1 MGSVSPPRIKWPVSI
16 EGVQYAT
23 RDELLAAPL
32 PERLRPHLSALTDP
46 TQDEILLHTS
56 GSTGEPRPI
65 RAPWA
70 CALASAQ
77 ATAAVFGL
85 QAGDRILLAL
95 DAEPVGGRMM
105 IVRALHLGL
114 DLCAC
119 EPASLPSRPTADEK
133 FAFTSLVPRQASQ
146 IARHAPH
153 LFSRMGTILLGGGPV
168 DPFLESE
175 LAALGHP
182 FWHGYGMT
190 ETLSHVALRRLGN
203 GPQYRAV
210 PGVTFAVS
218 EGGTLIIEAPQ
229 ALANPLVTTDLVTLH
244 NPDTFT
250 WLGRADFL
258 INTGGVKVSPES
270 IEAELAPQLPGREF
284 FIGSLPHPEW
294 GEQVVLYLVGDPV
307 DINSLTVSHPAHRPK
322 QCLPVSRIESTKS
335 GKPLRR
341 VNP

>member
-1 MGSVSPPRIKWPVSI
+1 MGSISSPRIKWPVSI
-16 EGVQYAT
+16 EGIQYAT
-23 RDELLAAPL
+23 RDELLKAPL
-32 PERLRPHLSALTDP
+32 AERLRPHLAALTDP
-46 TQDEILLHTS
+46 KQDDIPLRTS
-56 GSTGEPRPI
+56 GSTGVPRPI
-65 RAPWA
+65 LAPWA

-77 ATAAVFGL
+77 ATASVFRL

-119 EPASLPSRPTADEK
+119 EPASLPSRPSADEQ
-133 FAFTSLVPRQASQ
+133 FALTSLVPRQAAQ

-153 LFSRMGTILLGGGPV
+153 LFSLMGTILLGGGPV
-168 DPFLESE
+168 DPSLESE

-244 NPDTFT
+244 DPYTFT

-258 INTGGVKVSPES
+258 INTGGVKVSPEA
-270 IEAELAPQLPGREF
+270 IEAELATQLPGREF
-284 FIGSLPHPEW
+284 FIGSVPHSEW
-294 GEQVVLYLVGDPV
+294 GEQVVLYVVGETV
-307 DINSLTVSHPAHRPK
+307 DLSQLSFSQPAYRPK
-322 QCLPVSRIESTKS
+322 QCLPVSRIAYTST

-341 VNP
+341 AIP